1 MQIIERDT
9 GDVNCILLRDKFA
22 QAFKKQCLK
31 ETEEELNSK
40 LIQRKEKT

>member
-22 QAFKKQCLK
+22 QALRNSVWKKLK
-31 ETEEELNSK
+31 KS
-40 LIQRKEKT
+40 